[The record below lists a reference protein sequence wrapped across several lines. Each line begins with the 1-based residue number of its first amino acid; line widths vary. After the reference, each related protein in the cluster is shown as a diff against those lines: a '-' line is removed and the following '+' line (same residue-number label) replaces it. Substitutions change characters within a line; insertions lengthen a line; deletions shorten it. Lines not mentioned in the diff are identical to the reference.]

1 MILTR
6 RRDPDRADSWLIYFD
21 GVHIAA
27 GDLAPE
33 R

>member
-6 RRDPDRADSWLIYFD
+6 RRDPDSADSWLIYFD

-27 GDLAPE
+27 GGFSA
-33 R
+33 